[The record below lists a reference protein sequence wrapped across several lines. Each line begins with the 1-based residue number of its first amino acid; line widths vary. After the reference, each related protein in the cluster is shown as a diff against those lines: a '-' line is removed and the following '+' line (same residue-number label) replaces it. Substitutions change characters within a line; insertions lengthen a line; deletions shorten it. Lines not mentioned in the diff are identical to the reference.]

1 MTPEQLRE
9 AAGRYKWWHRIDLG
23 QGVITAGYDDSP
35 AKLGAL
41 QLPEDLS
48 GKSVLDMG
56 ASDGFFSFAAERRGA
71 ARVVAADS
79 YYKNWPGGWGGH
91 GTRAGFDFARE
102 VLGSRAEMR
111 DLDCMDL
118 SPETAGGTFDLVL
131 FLGVLYHLKHPLLG
145 LERIASVTRDQLIL
159 ETHVDCVDVKRPV
172 MAYYPGT
179 ELNGD
184 PTNWWGPNPAAV
196 EAMLQTVGFSRIET
210 VHRQEDPPKN
220 GAGRTGRVVVHA
232 WK

>member
-1 MTPEQLRE
+1 VTPDELKQ
-9 AAGRYKWWHRIDLG
+9 AVAGINWWHRIDLG
-23 QGVITAGYDDSP
+23 QGVVTPGHDDSP
-35 AKLGAL
+35 AKLGAIRM
-41 QLPEDLS
+41 PADLH
-48 GKSVLDMG
+48 GKSVLDLG
-56 ASDGFFSFAAERRGA
+56 ASDGFFSFEAERRGA
-71 ARVVAADS
+71 ARVVAADP

-102 VLGSRAEMR
+102 VLASRAEMR

-145 LERIASVTRDQLIL
+145 LEHVASVTAGQLIL
-159 ETHVDCVDVKRPV
+159 ETHADFMEMSEPL
-172 MAYYPGT
+172 MAYYPDR
-179 ELNGD
+179 ELNND

-196 EAMLQTVGFSRIET
+196 EAMLRTVGFRRVET
-210 VHRQEDPPKN
+210 VHRYEDQP
-220 GAGRTGRVVVHA
+220 RRRSRQTGRVVVHA